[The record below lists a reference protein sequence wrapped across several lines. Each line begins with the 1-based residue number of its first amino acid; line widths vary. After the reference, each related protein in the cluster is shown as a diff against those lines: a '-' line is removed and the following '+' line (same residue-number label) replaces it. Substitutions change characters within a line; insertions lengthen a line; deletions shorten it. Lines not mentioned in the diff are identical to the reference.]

1 LSHTSYDLFIA
12 AMSCGGSAVKNSIK
26 KIIDNASQDDVLE
39 EHLVD
44 FIVNNNELKLS
55 MLKYLQ
61 FGVDEM
67 CLGEKTLLNDSDTAE
82 DHKQKMKRHRRRIR

>member
-1 LSHTSYDLFIA
+1 
-12 AMSCGGSAVKNSIK
+12 MSCGGSAVKNSIK
-26 KIIDNASQDDVLE
+26 KIVDNASQDDVLE

-44 FIVNNNELKLS
+44 LIVNNNELKLS

-67 CLGEKTLLNDSDTAE
+67 CLGETASLDDSDLAK
-82 DHKQKMKRHRRRIR
+82 DQKQKKNRHRRRIR